1 MLHTL
6 HVVPVGSFYC
16 CHCFGFQ
23 VFCGFLSLVST
34 AGLHCHGWAP
44 PLPCCCKFRVDAAG
58 GVSAVP
64 AGASALQG
72 AGHPEGWSSSTTALP
87 AGLRC
92 PVCHCWCFCAHILWR
107 IWCNGGGVVSIT
119 TSDGQTDR
127 STGYCHPFCFFNVVS
142 GFQVLAVTETQ
153 LQLGLNRTGGHCAW
167 SESVEPILSARG
179 LKLKPAGDSAATII
193 SVRVHTTPSPQIF
206 KYQCCIL
213 LLCKQQVQ
221 IYFLIHSHFDK
232 YNWKKIN
239 DKKKGANY
247 YWRLL
252 SRARCENLT
261 GCKWPSAREF
271 ETTAYE
277 PVPDEVPVDFPTCFS
292 SCSLT
297 ACCFWLRYGAWS
309 PPWPTWRVTSHS
321 PRTPGDSHWSLV
333 LCDWL
338 PSSNLLVKKIHSVFF
353 LGHLE
358 R

>member
-1 MLHTL
+1 MQNLLPKKLWLNFSTRHMLHTL

-58 GVSAVP
+58 GMSAVP

-119 TSDGQTDR
+119 TSDGQTDG

-153 LQLGLNRTGGHCAW
+153 LQLGLNRTSGHCAW

-232 YNWKKIN
+232 YNWKKN
-239 DKKKGANY
+239 QWQKERGK
-247 YWRLL
+247 LL
-252 SRARCENLT
+252 LT
-261 GCKWPSAREF
+261 SIVKCQMWELNGLQMALGPGVWDHCLWTSTR
-271 ETTAYE
+271 
-277 PVPDEVPVDFPTCFS
+277 
-292 SCSLT
+292 
-297 ACCFWLRYGAWS
+297 WS
-309 PPWPTWRVTSHS
+309 PSWFSY
-321 PRTPGDSHWSLV
+321 
-333 LCDWL
+333 
-338 PSSNLLVKKIHSVFF
+338 VFF
-353 LGHLE
+353 LL
-358 R
+358 